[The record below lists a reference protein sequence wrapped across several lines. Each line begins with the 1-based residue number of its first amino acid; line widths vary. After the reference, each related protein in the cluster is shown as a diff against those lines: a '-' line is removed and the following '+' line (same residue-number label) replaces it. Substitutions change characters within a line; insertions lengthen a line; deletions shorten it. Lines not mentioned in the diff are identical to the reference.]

1 MKKSYDWYKKKEAEE
16 GQWQTEQ
23 IKVLTEL
30 VFQASYSTWVG
41 WQRGGLYALGL
52 SQEDGHLCAVD
63 QIHAYML
70 HLHAGNLLPPP
81 HPSSPQT
88 PPFFLLHFIFV

>member
-1 MKKSYDWYKKKEAEE
+1 MADRANKSFNRACLPSKLFHMGRVA
-16 GQWQTEQ
+16 
-23 IKVLTEL
+23 
-30 VFQASYSTWVG
+30 A
-41 WQRGGLYALGL
+41 GGLYALGL